1 MVVCVRD
8 FPCTRRPARL
18 VKLPSFNRYC
28 KEPTVLRSTTSTPR
42 IGNRMTERPIKLVSD
57 RAFAK
62 TAPPDQENSAADE
75 PIVSDWSVLMAR
87 AQKGDGA
94 AYRALLREVA
104 PYVRSLAARGL
115 SDPTAIEDA
124 TQDVLLTIHE
134 LRHTYDPDRPFGP
147 WIVTIARRRIIDRF
161 RKERRRRRRET
172 GLEPVHETFAAVS
185 TNRADEHADHRTL
198 REAIENLPPGQRQAI
213 RLLKLE
219 EKSLKE
225 AAAVSGMTVSA
236 LKVATHRA
244 LKALKEIFE
253 EKAND

>member
-1 MVVCVRD
+1 
-8 FPCTRRPARL
+8 
-18 VKLPSFNRYC
+18 
-28 KEPTVLRSTTSTPR
+28 
-42 IGNRMTERPIKLVSD
+42 MTERPVKLVSG
-57 RAFAK
+57 RAAAK
-62 TAPPDQENSAADE
+62 SEHPDQGNSAADE
-75 PIVSDWSVLMAR
+75 PIVSDWSVLMAL
-87 AQKGDGA
+87 AQKGDDV
-94 AYRALLREVA
+94 AYRALLSEVA

-115 SDPTAIEDA
+115 SDPIAIEDA
-124 TQDVLLTIHE
+124 AQDVLLTLHE

-161 RKERRRRRRET
+161 RKERRRRMRET

-185 TNRADEHADHRTL
+185 TNRADERPDHRTL

-225 AAAVSGMTVSA
+225 AAAASGMTISA

-244 LKALKEIFE
+244 LKALKEMFKE
-253 EKAND
+253 TEND